1 MEKKYYD
8 LIVSLIKN
16 HKKYP
21 GCEAILD
28 EIAKNVYNHAKVVIG
43 TIDNDDVIESYL
55 SKVVSTSIITV
66 PKKLNINTRTSRRV
80 AMPELRDPTLAVKNE
95 IKIDVPHP
103 KKNELP
109 ELVTEAEIEPQIKND
124 TANEVFDSSVP
135 IEQDVFEE
143 LEQDDVLDSIQEYPL
158 EAEIESVK
166 EEDVETTT
174 PIQEPELNEQLDK
187 PKVEETEEMLDIE
200 DFADIAE
207 LDTEDKPIEEVQPES
222 LAEEITELDFET
234 EPVIDVGDEIE
245 DESTTP
251 AEVMTSDE
259 ENEHELETLATT
271 EDTEDI
277 EPIESSEK
285 LDVNKDLVDKMINNA
300 ESPIGNDNSADHT
313 EELTEITEL
322 AEAEPAELV
331 ENELPTSDE
340 LFTLD
345 EIAEEPLLEAPLDE
359 VETLT
364 EEISDSAPLLE
375 EEGTVSEPIIESE
388 GNDNSKEFTPP
399 KYDCFNFEPEI
410 DDTSYNSED
419 INDSLQELD
428 TKHPEWNVLKI
439 CELKYKEN
447 KSVEEI
453 AESLGMGVDEV
464 LDTLSEIIFAIKD

>member
-28 EIAKNVYNHAKVVIG
+28 EIAENVYNHAKVVIG

-80 AMPELRDPTLAVKNE
+80 AMPELREPTLAVKNE

-143 LEQDDVLDSIQEYPL
+143 LEQDDVLDSIQESPL
-158 EAEIESVK
+158 EAEIESVE

-222 LAEEITELDFET
+222 L
-234 EPVIDVGDEIE
+234 IE
-245 DESTTP
+245 DENTTP

-300 ESPIGNDNSADHT
+300 ESPIGNNNSADHT

-388 GNDNSKEFTPP
+388 GNDNSKEFAPP

>member
-28 EIAKNVYNHAKVVIG
+28 EIAENVYNHAKVVIG

-66 PKKLNINTRTSRRV
+66 PKKLNINTRTSHRV
-80 AMPELRDPTLAVKNE
+80 AMPELREPTLAVKNE

-103 KKNELP
+103 EKNELP
-109 ELVTEAEIEPQIKND
+109 ELVTEAELEPQIKND
-124 TANEVFDSSVP
+124 TADEVFDSSVP

-143 LEQDDVLDSIQEYPL
+143 LEQVDVLDNLQEDPL
-158 EAEIESVK
+158 EAEVESVE

-207 LDTEDKPIEEVQPES
+207 LDTEDKPIEEAQPES
-222 LAEEITELDFET
+222 LAEEITELDLET
-234 EPVIDVGDEIE
+234 EPVIDVEDEIE

-259 ENEHELETLATT
+259 ENENELETLATT

-277 EPIESSEK
+277 EPIENSEK

-331 ENELPTSDE
+331 ENELPASDE
-340 LFTLD
+340 LFTID

-364 EEISDSAPLLE
+364 ELE
-375 EEGTVSEPIIESE
+375 EEETVSEPIIESE